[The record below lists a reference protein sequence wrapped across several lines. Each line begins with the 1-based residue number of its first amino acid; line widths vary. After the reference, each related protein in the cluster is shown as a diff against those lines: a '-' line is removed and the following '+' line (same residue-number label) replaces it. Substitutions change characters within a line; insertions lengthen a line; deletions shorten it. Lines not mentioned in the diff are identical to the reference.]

1 MVLFSKKIFTRGSG
15 CLAALLSLS
24 ALSSVVN
31 GQGCKGG
38 NTFGYEGL
46 TAGADEC
53 SCISTACTNDTCTNQ
68 MGGEWTDDCPPC
80 DEDACDPLAANEYDD
95 PICSGPPELIDRA
108 GKKMYRR
115 RVLEMNKPQDSEE
128 GVFCYLKVEL
138 CEGETQVTQGMDS
151 GFGDYYRLAATPE
164 WYNYTGTEEYQ
175 YAGMSGPDGAR
186 SYSPATPMNENNV
199 QFIIKEVTSGDGSYY
214 DCTPGVD
221 CQFGFSEL
229 TCMLKPG
236 DEILLSKDPDH
247 FGYVSTHLA
256 YIPNFSR
263 EPGYGPYTINLIGQG
278 VAITELNVLAISE
291 LLEPFRSDGNFSNIQ
306 TVNYLWANSYW
317 SNAEWTWQETDSTDL
332 ARELMRD
339 MAKYGIRFNLMH
351 SISREQRPEAQYP
364 RTDVH
369 VIGEAFN
376 LTNTTDQDP
385 NIKWFVVGSSSYKNS
400 IYPQITEWGFDMA
413 PCPGAEKKGYPYC
426 GTNALYKQLEPGADP
441 DSRMRSELFQ
451 GYAEMEQVPN
461 PPIEGLG
468 QTECGICKSK
478 CMETDPENPGPCK
491 NMCHVNG
498 LCEGDGKGKG
508 DSSHDQS
515 SDDHSS
521 DDHSAG
527 DDHDRVPGTEECGI
541 CKHACADNDED
552 ILNSIFGDNDFSSSG
567 ACKGACQDLYGASS
581 CMCGPNLCSES
592 DDEDDSQDHSSHD
605 HAGGETEEA
614 ETPSSDDH
622 SSHDHAGSEA
632 TLSTAE
638 TACSNEQ
645 FTTLCSLIEACEVD
659 FEGAD
664 TFTVFAPTDDAF
676 AELDAAVGGLDTVD
690 EDILCGILSFH
701 VVAGQELH
709 SDDLNCSDKI
719 EMSNGINA
727 RIKCTKGIPYGIK
740 GGGNDEAANFV
751 DVDIMT
757 TDGVIHTIDNVL
769 FYPMVM
775 GGSTTG
781 DVTPSLRGIDSP

>member
-1 MVLFSKKIFTRGSG
+1 
-15 CLAALLSLS
+15 
-24 ALSSVVN
+24 
-31 GQGCKGG
+31 
-38 NTFGYEGL
+38 
-46 TAGADEC
+46 
-53 SCISTACTNDTCTNQ
+53 
-68 MGGEWTDDCPPC
+68 MG
-80 DEDACDPLAANEYDD
+80 
-95 PICSGPPELIDRA
+95 
-108 GKKMYRR
+108 
-115 RVLEMNKPQDSEE
+115 
-128 GVFCYLKVEL
+128 
-138 CEGETQVTQGMDS
+138 
-151 GFGDYYRLAATPE
+151 
-164 WYNYTGTEEYQ
+164 
-175 YAGMSGPDGAR
+175 
-186 SYSPATPMNENNV
+186 
-199 QFIIKEVTSGDGSYY
+199 
-214 DCTPGVD
+214 
-221 CQFGFSEL
+221 
-229 TCMLKPG
+229 
-236 DEILLSKDPDH
+236 
-247 FGYVSTHLA
+247 
-256 YIPNFSR
+256 
-263 EPGYGPYTINLIGQG
+263 
-278 VAITELNVLAISE
+278 
-291 LLEPFRSDGNFSNIQ
+291 
-306 TVNYLWANSYW
+306 
-317 SNAEWTWQETDSTDL
+317 TDL

-339 MAKYGIRFNLMH
+339 MAKYGIRFNLKH
-351 SISREQRPEAQYP
+351 
-364 RTDVH
+364 
-369 VIGEAFN
+369 
-376 LTNTTDQDP
+376 
-385 NIKWFVVGSSSYKNS
+385 S

-508 DSSHDQS
+508 GS

-521 DDHSAG
+521 
-527 DDHDRVPGTEECGI
+527 DDHDRVPGTEESGI

-614 ETPSSDDH
+614 ETPSSHDH

-645 FTTLCSLIEACEVD
+645 FTTLCSLIEACGVD